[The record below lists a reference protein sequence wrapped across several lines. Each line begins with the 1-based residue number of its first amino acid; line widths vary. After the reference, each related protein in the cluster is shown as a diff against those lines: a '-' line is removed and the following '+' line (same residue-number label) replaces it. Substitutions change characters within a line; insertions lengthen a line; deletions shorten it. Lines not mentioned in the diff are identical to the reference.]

1 MEALSNDPM
10 IRHYRAL
17 HTALD
22 LPAAPPTPAPESLFG
37 VLFKHG
43 ALRSINRVVDI
54 YNHVSLKYR
63 ISIGA
68 HDRAALRGTLRL
80 ALVSGDERFLPLGGK
95 RTQPVARGEYAYLDG
110 AGEVVCRLECR
121 QAEHTRVTP
130 GTRAAVFIVQGFRAS
145 WALSVDTIARELFT
159 LLERYAG
166 AQRTARFGLSQPN
179 GAVTFS
185 DFP

>member
-1 MEALSNDPM
+1 M
-10 IRHYRAL
+10 
-17 HTALD
+17 
-22 LPAAPPTPAPESLFG
+22 
-37 VLFKHG
+37 LFKHG

-68 HDRAALRGTLRL
+68 HDPAALGGTLRL
-80 ALVSGDERFLPLGGK
+80 AFASGDERFLPLGRK
-95 RTQPVARGEYAYLDG
+95 RTQPVLCGEYAYLDG

-130 GTRAAVFIVQGFRAS
+130 RTRAAVSIVQGFRAS
-145 WALSVDTIARELFT
+145 WAPSVETIARELLA
-159 LLERYAG
+159 LLERYTG
-166 AQRTARFGLSQPN
+166 AQRGARFGLSQPN
-179 GAVTFS
+179 GAVTVS